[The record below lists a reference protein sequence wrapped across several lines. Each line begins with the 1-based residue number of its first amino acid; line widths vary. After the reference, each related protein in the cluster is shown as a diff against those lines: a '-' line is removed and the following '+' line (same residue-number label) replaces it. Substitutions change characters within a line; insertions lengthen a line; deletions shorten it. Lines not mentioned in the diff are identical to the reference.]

1 MLKRPDSDI
10 RDFFV
15 FNKHKKGSTMD
26 LKTYLKQQC
35 TLVDAALDTFLP
47 KESERPHSL
56 HNAMRYSVFAG
67 GKRVRPILMLAACQ
81 AVGGDQNQ
89 VMPAACAMEMIHTY
103 SLIHDDLPAMDD
115 DDFRRGNPTNH
126 KVFGEAIAILA
137 GDALLTE
144 AFRLVSSP
152 DFAAD
157 SPPAARLKVIHEI
170 ATCAGSHGMVGGQ
183 VVDMESEGK
192 ADLDLPTVQYIH
204 IHKTGALIKASV
216 VAGAL
221 LGGADEARLAAI
233 TRYGEAAGLAFQI
246 ADDILDIEG
255 TTEEIGK
262 DAGSDVA
269 RGKATY
275 PAVMGLAAA
284 KDEAIAMMDEAFRAL
299 EIFGPEADPLR
310 EIAAYIVNRKN

>member
-1 MLKRPDSDI
+1 
-10 RDFFV
+10 
-15 FNKHKKGSTMD
+15 MD
-26 LKTYLKQQC
+26 LKAYLKEQC
-35 TLVDAALDTFLP
+35 GRIDAALDAYLP
-47 KESERPHSL
+47 RENELPHNL
-56 HNAMRYSVFAG
+56 HKAMRYSVFAG

-81 AVGGDQNQ
+81 AVGGDTERA
-89 VMPAACAMEMIHTY
+89 VPAACAMEMIHTY

-144 AFRLVSSP
+144 AFRLISDPRSVKGCNPS
-152 DFAAD
+152 A
-157 SPPAARLKVIHEI
+157 LLILIHEI

-192 ADLDLPTVQYIH
+192 PDMDLPTVQYIH
-204 IHKTGALIKASV
+204 THKTGALIKASV

-221 LGGADEARLAAI
+221 LGGADDNKLAAV

-255 TTEEIGK
+255 TTEQIGK
-262 DAGSDVA
+262 DAGSDEA

-284 KDEAIAMMDEAFRAL
+284 KHEAQAMMDEAFRAL
-299 EIFGPEADPLR
+299 EIFGMEADPLR
-310 EIAAYIVNRKN
+310 EIATYIVNRKN